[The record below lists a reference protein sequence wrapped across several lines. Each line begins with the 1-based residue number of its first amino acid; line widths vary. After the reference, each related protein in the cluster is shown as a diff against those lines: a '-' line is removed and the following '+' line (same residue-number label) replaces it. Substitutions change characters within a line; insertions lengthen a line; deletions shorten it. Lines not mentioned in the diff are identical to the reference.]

1 MCVKTTTN
9 YEQLIRNIHVRDT
22 LALHVVHIQCAYFV
36 AINIIQKFS
45 AFPTRKLYITRKN
58 IKTKRKLLQTTNN
71 NLNKMG
77 RYIPNPLP
85 GLALALK
92 LSATH

>member
-9 YEQLIRNIHVRDT
+9 YEQLIRNIPVRDT

-36 AINIIQKFS
+36 AINIIQKIS
-45 AFPTRKLYITRKN
+45 AFPTRKLHITRKN
-58 IKTKRKLLQTTNN
+58 IKTKRKILQTTNN

-77 RYIPNPLP
+77 RYNRIP